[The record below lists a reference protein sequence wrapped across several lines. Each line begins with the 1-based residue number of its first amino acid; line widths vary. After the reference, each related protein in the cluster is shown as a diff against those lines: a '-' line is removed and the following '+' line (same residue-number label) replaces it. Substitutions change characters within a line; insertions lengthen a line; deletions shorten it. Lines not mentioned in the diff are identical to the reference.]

1 MIHIISR
8 KALRE
13 FSEIHANAEAPL
25 DTWYRVAKSANW
37 KNIMDVKEVRPDAD
51 FVDGYTIFNIKGN
64 DYRLITEI
72 NYRSQTIF
80 IRYILTHTEYDEGK
94 WKK

>member
-1 MIHIISR
+1 VIHIISR

-51 FVDGYTIFNIKGN
+51 FADGYTIFNIKGN

-72 NYRSQTIF
+72 NYRSQTLF

>member
-13 FSEIHANAEAPL
+13 FSEIHADAEAPL
-25 DTWYRVAKSANW
+25 DTWDRIAKSADW

-51 FVDGYTIFNIKGN
+51 FVDGYTVFNIKGN
-64 DYRLITEI
+64 DYRLITKI
-72 NYRSQTIF
+72 NYRTQIIF
-80 IRYILTHTEYDEGK
+80 IRYVLTHTEYDKGK